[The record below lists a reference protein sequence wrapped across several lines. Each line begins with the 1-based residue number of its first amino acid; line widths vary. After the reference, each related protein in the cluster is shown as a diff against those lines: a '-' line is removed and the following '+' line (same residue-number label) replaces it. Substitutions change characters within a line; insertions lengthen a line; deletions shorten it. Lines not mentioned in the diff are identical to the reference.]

1 MARTKKVMD
10 EITDVV
16 FYYDS
21 EDEIIEQAKTKGFNG
36 VEYLPVGDDTFNT
49 ARATIIKG
57 NIIRWSVV
65 DDDGETVGV
74 CGSYDDAVLYLKG
87 KDVNEYYGNND

>member
-1 MARTKKVMD
+1 MARQKRTD

-16 FYYDS
+16 FYYDHES
-21 EDEIIEQAKTKGFNG
+21 EIIEQAKTKGFNG
-36 VEYLPVGDDTFNT
+36 TEYLPVGDDTFNT

-57 NIIRWSVV
+57 KIIRWSII
-65 DDDGETVGV
+65 DEEGITLGV
-74 CGSYDDAVLYLKG
+74 CGSYEDAMLWLKG

>member
-36 VEYLPVGDDTFNT
+36 VEYLPVGDDPFNT

-57 NIIRWSVV
+57 NIIRWSIV
-65 DDDGETVGV
+65 DEDGETVGV
-74 CGSYDDAVLYLKG
+74 
-87 KDVNEYYGNND
+87 